1 MGILTEE
8 QLITF
13 KENYANMIIDRADLD
28 SLMQMCYDMLMDSY
42 HNVPEDELIDEI
54 LDLYDQ
60 ETLKDLIPVKS
71 ASQYQR
77 SLYDEVIEYQRQ
89 GGDL

>member
-1 MGILTEE
+1 MGILSEE

-28 SLMQMCYDMLMDSY
+28 SLMQMCFDMLMDSY
-42 HNVPEDELIDEI
+42 HNISEDEIVDEI
-54 LDLYDQ
+54 LDLYDE
-60 ETLKDLIPVKS
+60 ETLSDLMPVKS

-77 SLYDEVIEYQRQ
+77 DLYSEVIEYQRQ

>member
-42 HNVPEDELIDEI
+42 HNVREDEIVDEI
-54 LDLYDQ
+54 LDLYDE
-60 ETLKDLIPVKS
+60 ETLSDLMPVKS

-77 SLYDEVIEYQRQ
+77 DLYNEVIEYQRQ